1 MKRKLKHDENMLFLL
16 SKAHWKM
23 HKLLNKRFKESGI
36 GVTPDQWLLMLNLM
50 NDGPLFQSDLSKKQ
64 FKDRAAIKRLV
75 DQLEKKE
82 LVKRE
87 RTEKDL
93 RKKRV
98 VLTNKGQQVVEELNQ
113 VSHISL
119 RKATRDFTE
128 VEINALKRLVDRLEG

>member
-1 MKRKLKHDENMLFLL
+1 MLFLL

-36 GVTPDQWLLMLNLM
+36 LVTPDQWLLMLNLL
-50 NDGPLFQSDLSKKQ
+50 NDGPMFQSDLAKKQ

-75 DQLEKKE
+75 DQLEKKD
-82 LVKRE
+82 LVLRK

-98 VLTNKGQQVVEELNQ
+98 ILTKRGVQMVEELNKVSQ
-113 VSHISL
+113 VSL

-128 VEINALKRLVDRLEG
+128 VELNALKRLVDRLEG